1 MEQREGGIWDSASP
15 EGQTWIAAGLGA
27 WTANGS
33 LTSRAFTF
41 VEAVVLRR
49 VHLSLPQ
56 FVTTTSPS
64 FLLPCLRPEFS
75 WSLRAAAEGS
85 GCAWIYKV
93 LHNTR

>member
-1 MEQREGGIWDSASP
+1 MDGHNSASAQSYIPFQGDRNMEQREGGIWDSASP

-33 LTSRAFTF
+33 LTSRAFIF

-75 WSLRAAAEGS
+75 
-85 GCAWIYKV
+85 
-93 LHNTR
+93 